1 MKYYVNILLLIPKRN
16 IFCYD
21 ICTYEKNRIINFG
34 KWKRKWNS
42 KFAIVASQQNY
53 KTAI

>member
-16 IFCYD
+16 VFCYD

-34 KWKRKWNS
+34 KWKRGTV
-42 KFAIVASQQNY
+42 KFAIVASQ
-53 KTAI
+53 